1 MTYVVSNV
9 SVSSHRLVRLILLA
23 IQEVPGVVRVGV
35 VPQTSVL
42 GVTTGKGAVIRM
54 SDRGVSAN
62 CYIVALL
69 GVHLVEL
76 GVALQATVA
85 AVIQDMTGLV
95 VREVNV
101 YIQDVEA
108 KRG

>member
-1 MTYVVSNV
+1 MTDIVSNV

-23 IQEVPGVVRVGV
+23 IQEVPGVVRLGI
-35 VPQTSVL
+35 VPQTHIV
-42 GVTTGKGAVIRM
+42 GVTIGKGAVIRM
-54 SDRGVSAN
+54 SDRGVIAN
-62 CYIVALL
+62 CYIVAALGAHLL
-69 GVHLVEL
+69 EL

-85 AVIQDMTGLV
+85 AVIRDMAGMV

>member
-1 MTYVVSNV
+1 MTDTVSNV
-9 SVSSHRLVRLILLA
+9 SIPSHRLVRLILLA
-23 IQEVPGVVRVGV
+23 IQEVPGVVRLGTI
-35 VPQTSVL
+35 PQTNTV

-54 SDRGVSAN
+54 SDRGVIAN
-62 CYIVALL
+62 CYIVAVL
-69 GVHLVEL
+69 GVHLLEL

-85 AVIQDMTGLV
+85 AVIRDMAGMV